1 LLKLETLN
9 VCDFLV
15 YLTFLLEG
23 ILFVMNVRVVC
34 AGKKGFTGFEG
45 GGEDS
50 SSCQG

>member
-9 VCDFLV
+9 VCDFSVLN
-15 YLTFLLEG
+15 FLLEEN
-23 ILFVMNVRVVC
+23 LFVMNVRVVC